1 MAVVSLII
9 LMCISVV
16 QIPFPHVE
24 RIVMYRETRGRDA
37 QLWVT
42 VPCAAKGS
50 LRVFRDFGSNN
61 WNSNSIFL
69 VQTIGIFGRF
79 WPSVPDGVYLHVL
92 RYSYQSVLI

>member
-61 WNSNSIFL
+61 WNSNSIFWFKQL
-69 VQTIGIFGRF
+69 EFLDAFGHL
-79 WPSVPDGVYLHVL
+79 YLMEFIYMFL
-92 RYSYQSVLI
+92 DIATSLF